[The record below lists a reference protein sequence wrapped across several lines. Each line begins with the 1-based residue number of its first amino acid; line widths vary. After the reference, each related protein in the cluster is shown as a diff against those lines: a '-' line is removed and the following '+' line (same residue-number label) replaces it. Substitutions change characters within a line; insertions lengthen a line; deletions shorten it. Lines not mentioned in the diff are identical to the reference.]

1 MISLLIASAACLFGF
16 LAISY
21 FWFTL
26 HMDVVFQLGLW
37 QAVTMIKMDTK
48 VDLCMT
54 VKTCRAWGA
63 EIRIAKPALVLGLIK
78 VLTSMDSMVSNRS
91 AKASTDGWRGGSRE
105 VN

>member
-1 MISLLIASAACLFGF
+1 MISLLIASTARLFGF

-37 QAVTMIKMDTK
+37 QAVIMIKMDTK

-54 VKTCRAWGA
+54 VKTCRAWRA
-63 EIRIAKPALVLGLIK
+63 EIRIAKPASFTSFVLGFIM

-91 AKASTDGWRGGSRE
+91 AKASTDGWRC
-105 VN
+105 